1 MIFQKD
7 NLPNLISAS
16 RIFGVGILFWM
27 APFLTNKSVII
38 AVIIYSIIGFTD
50 LLDGWVA
57 RRFNSVSDIGK
68 ILDPLADKIL
78 ILVFLLL
85 VWMHVIP
92 AFAVFIILAREFAIM
107 GLRVFSAKQG
117 IIIAANTWGKIK
129 TGITLPVGGL
139 LLSRV
144 SVEFVPLPVF
154 LKPIG
159 YLHAWVNAWPAIVF
173 NLLIWLVVLVTVASF
188 FDYLIKFMYQL
199 SIQKNKGD
207 KEKAKKSLFIF
218 IPNMITLLNLLCGIF
233 SIYTAI
239 TGNFRLSAAL
249 ILLGVFLDAMDGKI
263 ARMLGVFSKLGAT
276 LDSRSDYV
284 TFGIAPAFLIYL
296 NLTGTHIPYSI
307 ILAPFMSILFYIS
320 VHYRLRRFNKGG
332 HSDAFEGYPS
342 PGGAS
347 LVAILIGSEF
357 LNSPIVLVL
366 LVSFVS
372 FIMVSTLKYP
382 HNRISDKKIGFKFLR
397 NPTLMYWFLTIA
409 YFLGVPFPPQFL
421 IPEVLM
427 FLNMFYV
434 MAPII
439 PERKPHHS

>member
-1 MIFQKD
+1 MVFQKD

-107 GLRVFSAKQG
+107 GLRVFSAKHG

-144 SVEFVPLPVF
+144 PVEFVPLPVL

-159 YLHAWVNAWPAIVF
+159 YLHAWVNAWPAMVF

-199 SIQKNKGD
+199 ALQKNKGD
-207 KEKAKKSLFIF
+207 TDKAKKSLFIF
-218 IPNMITLLNLLCGIF
+218 IP
-233 SIYTAI
+233 
-239 TGNFRLSAAL
+239 
-249 ILLGVFLDAMDGKI
+249 
-263 ARMLGVFSKLGAT
+263 
-276 LDSRSDYV
+276 
-284 TFGIAPAFLIYL
+284 
-296 NLTGTHIPYSI
+296 
-307 ILAPFMSILFYIS
+307 
-320 VHYRLRRFNKGG
+320 
-332 HSDAFEGYPS
+332 
-342 PGGAS
+342 
-347 LVAILIGSEF
+347 
-357 LNSPIVLVL
+357 
-366 LVSFVS
+366 
-372 FIMVSTLKYP
+372 
-382 HNRISDKKIGFKFLR
+382 KIGR
-397 NPTLMYWFLTIA
+397 A
-409 YFLGVPFPPQFL
+409 HV
-421 IPEVLM
+421 
-427 FLNMFYV
+427 
-434 MAPII
+434 
-439 PERKPHHS
+439 